1 MTIEQLP
8 DNTPVAP
15 LRVTLHNV
23 VPDPTTVPT
32 RTWSARAALAN
43 PATADRATQL
53 TAHIANLEAELVQA
67 RTHHSEG
74 KPVSL

>member
-15 LRVTLHNV
+15 LLVTLHNE

-32 RTWSARAALAN
+32 RTWSARAAFAN
-43 PATADRATQL
+43 PATVDRATQL
-53 TAHIANLEAELVQA
+53 TAHIASLEAELVRA
-67 RTHHSEG
+67 RTHH
-74 KPVSL
+74 PDT